1 MFWTVMTFWNDFR
14 MLVQRSNWTLVL
26 VLTPPADISNRSCNC
41 MNKTNC
47 PVNQNCLATNPIYEA
62 TINANLPNNQEKK
75 YIGLCDST
83 LKKRFANHKSSF
95 NHKRYKNST
104 SLSVELWK
112 IKEENGTPT
121 VTWRIIRKAN
131 AYTPESKHCLC
142 LNEKYEITNFLGK
155 NLLNKRMEIIQHLLL
170 LTSHK
175 IYGVKNED
183 TPV

>member
-1 MFWTVMTFWNDFR
+1 
-14 MLVQRSNWTLVL
+14 
-26 VLTPPADISNRSCNC
+26 
-41 MNKTNC
+41 MNKTYC
-47 PVNQNCLATNPIYEA
+47 PMNQNCLATNPIYEA

-121 VTWRIIRKAN
+121 VTWQIVRKAN
-131 AYTPESKHCLC
+131 AYTPKSKHRLLC
-142 LNEKYEITNFLGK
+142 LNEKYKIANYPVGK
-155 NLLNKRMEIIQHLLL
+155 NLLNKCTEMNI
-170 LTSHK
+170 TASK
-175 IYGVKNED
+175 YAIYRRNSYAIYRRIVKVQQPKYSSELRHVLNYRNFLPPKRVVFEK
-183 TPV
+183 